1 MFTLPFFKNNEPKI
15 DTVIDSSMIDLRG
28 VNKYYK
34 SAAGDYHALKDID
47 LCICAGEFVSIIG
60 KSGSGKSTLLNMIT
74 GIDHPTAGEVW
85 VNGTAVHKMNENQ
98 MAIWRGENLGIIFQ
112 FFQLLPSLNLLQNVI
127 LPMDLA
133 GKYTA
138 RERRLR
144 AEHLLELVGLTEH
157 QHKLPSMISGGQ
169 QQRAAVAR
177 ALANDPP
184 LLIADEPTGNLD
196 SKTAETIFALFNDLV
211 AQGKTVIIVTHDSS
225 LAKRANRT
233 ALIADGEIVNE
244 YVAKAL
250 PTLTSGQ
257 LLAATHTIK
266 AREYEAGAMI
276 LTEGKDNDKFYI
288 VSKGVVEVI
297 LPRPNQ
303 SDVVILQ
310 LGPGKYFGEIA
321 FFHHGKS
328 NASVRAAESG
338 PVEVLA
344 IRYDQLNE
352 LMSQSEVTREALHQA
367 ADRHEQENLE
377 FRSRRDP
384 APREEQR
391 DLRGSST
398 R

>member
-1 MFTLPFFKNNEPKI
+1 MFTLPFFKNNEPKN
-15 DTVIDSSMIDLRG
+15 SASGNSEMIDLRS
-28 VNKYYK
+28 VDKYYQ
-34 SAAGDYHALKDID
+34 SAAGDYHALKKID

-60 KSGSGKSTLLNMIT
+60 KSGSGKSTLLNMIA
-74 GIDHPTAGEVW
+74 GIDRPTTGEVW
-85 VNGTAVHKMNENQ
+85 VNGVAVHEMNENQ
-98 MAIWRGENLGIIFQ
+98 MAIWRGTNLGIIFQ
-112 FFQLLPSLNLLQNVI
+112 FFQLLPALNLLQNVI

-133 GKYTA
+133 GKYTP
-138 RERRLR
+138 RERRQR
-144 AEHLLELVGLTEH
+144 AEHLLELVGLKEH

-184 LLIADEPTGNLD
+184 ILIADEPTGNLD
-196 SKTAETIFALFNDLV
+196 SKTAESVFALFNDLV
-211 AQGKTVIIVTHDSS
+211 AQGKTVIIVTHDSG
-225 LAKRANRT
+225 LAKRAHRT

-250 PTLTSGQ
+250 PTLTSHQ
-257 LLAATHTIK
+257 LLAATHKLK

-276 LTEGKDNDKFYI
+276 LTEGRDNDKFYI
-288 VSKGVVEVI
+288 VSKGMVEVV

-321 FFHHGKS
+321 FFHNSKS

-344 IRYDQLNE
+344 LGYEQLNE
-352 LMSQSEVTREALHQA
+352 LLSQSEVTREALHQA
-367 ADRHEQENLE
+367 ADRHEQENIQW
-377 FRSRRDP
+377 R
-384 APREEQR
+384 
-391 DLRGSST
+391 T
-398 R
+398 RQV